1 MIAQILLSLLL
12 SGIVVYAWADYRR
25 SPVVALLFMLT
36 AAAGIYLVW
45 TPSHATQLAELAGVG
60 RGADLILYVW
70 VVISLLVF
78 LNLHLK
84 LRAQMDLITGLA
96 RSIALANAARSDET
110 IGSRSEYD
118 LALVD
123 HERL

>member
-36 AAAGIYLVW
+36 AAVGIYLVW

-70 VVISLLVF
+70 VVISQLVF

-96 RSIALANAARSDET
+96 RSIALANAARSEQPFSPPRARARR
-110 IGSRSEYD
+110 G
-118 LALVD
+118 
-123 HERL
+123 

>member
-60 RGADLILYVW
+60 ERVNGQAIRQRDRGDQ
-70 VVISLLVF
+70 
-78 LNLHLK
+78 
-84 LRAQMDLITGLA
+84 RLA
-96 RSIALANAARSDET
+96 AINAA
-110 IGSRSEYD
+110 GQ
-118 LALVD
+118 
-123 HERL
+123 